1 MDKIYCYEL
10 LENKKIYDLAYL
22 MKNKS
27 MSRFETEFFYIK
39 IRYSLHQGWPLRGP
53 RPACDPQHLFKENQ
67 SSFLKILREFVR
79 QYFD

>member
-27 MSRFETEFFYIK
+27 MSRFETEFFT
-39 IRYSLHQGWPLRGP
+39 
-53 RPACDPQHLFKENQ
+53 
-67 SSFLKILREFVR
+67 
-79 QYFD
+79 